1 MSNVKTFRSPG
12 ADPGQLPNLGRRAK
26 ENLEYIRSTIESG
39 IKFTAVPGYGGILM
53 GLTAIATAYLASAA
67 ADFYY
72 WLIYWIFAAAL
83 AITIGILAMWRKA
96 ARCGQPLLTLSAR
109 KFALGFAPAIIA
121 ACMLTA
127 LLAHYSNRA
136 LLAISWVSLYGAAVA
151 AGGAFS
157 VKPVQV
163 MGWSFIIAGLAAG
176 LLFLLKTAINGDLI
190 MALCFGVLHI
200 VFGAVIARNYGG

>member
-12 ADPGQLPNLGRRAK
+12 ADPGQLPNLGRRAE

-53 GLTAIATAYLASAA
+53 GLTAIATGYLASAA

-96 ARCGQPLLTLSAR
+96 ARCGQPLLTLSEMCAKSIRLAKLPWPMYRRPSVQPNPESGTWLQR
-109 KFALGFAPAIIA
+109 KGLQTLEPKPAV
-121 ACMLTA
+121 
-127 LLAHYSNRA
+127 R
-136 LLAISWVSLYGAAVA
+136 
-151 AGGAFS
+151 
-157 VKPVQV
+157 
-163 MGWSFIIAGLAAG
+163 
-176 LLFLLKTAINGDLI
+176 
-190 MALCFGVLHI
+190 
-200 VFGAVIARNYGG
+200 